1 MKSMIKIA
9 LALAVFAGSAAAC
22 AHASCGPMS
31 SGAPKVGMKI
41 TKRWQLHD
49 GCHSRYA
56 QMLGKPCH

>member
-1 MKSMIKIA
+1 MKSIVTIA
-9 LALAVFAGSAAAC
+9 LALSIFAASVAAQAQT
-22 AHASCGPMS
+22 SC
-31 SGAPKVGMKI
+31 APKAGLKI

>member
-1 MKSMIKIA
+1 MKSIVRIA
-9 LALAVFAGSAAAC
+9 LVLAVFAGSVPADAA
-22 AHASCGPMS
+22 CGPMS
-31 SGAPKVGMKI
+31 SSAPKAGVKI

>member
-1 MKSMIKIA
+1 MKSFVRIA
-9 LALAVFAGSAAAC
+9 LALSIFVGLASAQASAASMT
-22 AHASCGPMS
+22 SCP
-31 SGAPKVGMKI
+31 PKAGVKI

>member
-9 LALAVFAGSAAAC
+9 LALAVFASSATAYAHTSYGPTSVAARKT
-22 AHASCGPMS
+22 G
-31 SGAPKVGMKI
+31 VKI
-41 TKRWQLHD
+41 TKRQLHD

>member
-1 MKSMIKIA
+1 MKSMIRIA
-9 LALAVFAGSAAAC
+9 LALTVFAGSVSAQAA
-22 AHASCGPMS
+22 CGPMP
-31 SGAPKVGMKI
+31 GAPKPGVKI

>member
-1 MKSMIKIA
+1 MKSIVAIA
-9 LALAVFAGSAAAC
+9 LALSIFAASAAAQ
-22 AHASCGPMS
+22 AQTSC
-31 SGAPKVGMKI
+31 APKTGLKI

>member
-1 MKSMIKIA
+1 MKSVLKFA
-9 LALAVFAGSAAAC
+9 LALSIFVGLVARASAASMT
-22 AHASCGPMS
+22 SCP
-31 SGAPKVGMKI
+31 PKPGIKI

>member
-1 MKSMIKIA
+1 MKSVLKFA
-9 LALAVFAGSAAAC
+9 LALPILVGLVAQASAASMT
-22 AHASCGPMS
+22 SCP
-31 SGAPKVGMKI
+31 PKPGIKI

>member
-1 MKSMIKIA
+1 MKSVVRIA
-9 LALAVFAGSAAAC
+9 LALAIFAGTVAAQTQASAAAMN
-22 AHASCGPMS
+22 SC
-31 SGAPKVGMKI
+31 APKAGLKI

>member
-1 MKSMIKIA
+1 MKSIVAIA
-9 LALAVFAGSAAAC
+9 LALSIFAASAAAQ
-22 AHASCGPMS
+22 AQTSC
-31 SGAPKVGMKI
+31 APKAGPKI

>member
-1 MKSMIKIA
+1 MKSVLKFA
-9 LALAVFAGSAAAC
+9 LALSIFAGTVAASAAPMT
-22 AHASCGPMS
+22 SCP
-31 SGAPKVGMKI
+31 PKPLKV

>member
-1 MKSMIKIA
+1 MKSVLKFA
-9 LALAVFAGSAAAC
+9 LALSIFVGLVAAQASAASMT
-22 AHASCGPMS
+22 SCP
-31 SGAPKVGMKI
+31 PKPGIKI